1 MPQEINFFTNPDGPV
16 PGGRRGHLCLLCL
29 RTLHQGPADRP
40 EDLIPKAK
48 IAAGATLVDAFLDA
62 KNVLVY

>member
-1 MPQEINFFTNPDGPV
+1 LYLE
-16 PGGRRGHLCLLCL
+16 GGGIIFVCEPCIKAR
-29 RTLHQGPADRP
+29 QIAP

-48 IAAGATLVDAFLDA
+48 IVASAAMVDAFLDA